1 MQWHEVESNWPYLQN
16 RVRRHWSRLTQ
27 DDVVQ
32 ARGKREALIKRLQ
45 ERYGFSAQQ
54 AEREVE
60 AWAYIVTRTTVQRAD
75 ERPSRP
81 AA

>member
-1 MQWHEVESNWPYLQN
+1 LQN

-27 DDVVQ
+27 EDVTQ
-32 ARGKREALIKRLQ
+32 ITGKREILVKRLQ
-45 ERYGFSAQQ
+45 ERYGFSRQQ

-60 AWAYIVTRTTVQRAD
+60 AWAYIVTR
-75 ERPSRP
+75 PS

>member
-1 MQWHEVESNWPYLQN
+1 MQWHEVERSWPELQQ

-27 DDVVQ
+27 DDV
-32 ARGKREALIKRLQ
+32 AKMTGKRESLVRCLQ
-45 ERYGFSAQQ
+45 KRYGFSRHQ

-60 AWAYIVTRTTVQRAD
+60 AWAYITTT
-75 ERPSRP
+75 SH